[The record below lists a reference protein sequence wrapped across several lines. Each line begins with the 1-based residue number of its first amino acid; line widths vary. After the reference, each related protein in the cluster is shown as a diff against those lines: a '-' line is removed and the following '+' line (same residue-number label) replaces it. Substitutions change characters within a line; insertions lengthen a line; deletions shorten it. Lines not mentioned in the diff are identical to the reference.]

1 MGVLLLE
8 DGTHWGRIV
17 YEKNIIV
24 KKSAKN
30 AKIMVCPIIAEL
42 PKYLLRLSNFF

>member
-24 KKSAKN
+24 KK
-30 AKIMVCPIIAEL
+30 MPRMPE
-42 PKYLLRLSNFF
+42 